1 MIEPSEVLKHL
12 KSISSSRSHETLDAI
27 FEICSEQVERGI
39 IDFSIATVSRL
50 GHKRG
55 VPRAQSIRNK
65 TGENYRALIH
75 SFINCLP
82 KNSLSKPKA
91 TDAWIDDI
99 KDLKLRLLVQIQAS
113 QLAEAQR
120 TVREIVPPGLE
131 IRVDDRGGAGAAQKL
146 NAIERRALEYL
157 ISEDFLHQWGY
168 TLGEFGDVMD
178 SNNSK
183 VFKPGTVDA
192 IRKALESL

>member
-1 MIEPSEVLKHL
+1 MEPSEVLKHL

-27 FEICSEQVERGI
+27 FEVCTEQVERGI
-39 IDFSIATVSRL
+39 IDFSIATISRL

-65 TGENYRALIH
+65 TGENYRTLIQ
-75 SFINCLP
+75 SFISGLP
-82 KNSLSKPKA
+82 KSKSPSKPKA
-91 TDAWIDDI
+91 SNAWIDDI

-120 TVREIVPPGLE
+120 IVKEIIPPGFE
-131 IRVDDRGGAGAAQKL
+131 VRVDDRGAFRAEQKL
-146 NAIERRALEYL
+146 NAVERRALEYL
-157 ISEDFLHQWGY
+157 ISEDFLRQWNY
-168 TLGEFGDVMD
+168 TLGEFGDIVD
-178 SNNSK
+178 SSNSK

-192 IRKALESL
+192 VRKALESL